1 MHPLSLPSSLLAAL
15 WSSLWTFCFSQLPDL
30 FPLLFSGGSPLPAL
44 LTRLLAALLL
54 CLGLPLFTGLLA
66 CAALGPPRPGVG
78 GESAPAAGLFPVYA
92 SRGSGIS
99 FPPDFFKFLLTAKNQ
114 YDIFLISNRSTRRT
128 VYDGNYFI
136 Q

>member
-54 CLGLPLFTGLLA
+54 CLGLPLR
-66 CAALGPPRPGVG
+66 ALGPPRPGVG

-114 YDIFLISNRSTRRT
+114 YDIFLISNR
-128 VYDGNYFI
+128 
-136 Q
+136 

>member
-66 CAALGPPRPGVG
+66 CAPWVLPGLVLGVSLPLLL
-78 GESAPAAGLFPVYA
+78 AFFLMYA

-114 YDIFLISNRSTRRT
+114 YDIFLI
-128 VYDGNYFI
+128 I
-136 Q
+136 K

>member
-30 FPLLFSGGSPLPAL
+30 FPLLFSGGSPL
-44 LTRLLAALLL
+44 R
-54 CLGLPLFTGLLA
+54 
-66 CAALGPPRPGVG
+66 ALGPPRPGVG

>member
-66 CAALGPPRPGVG
+66 CAPWVLPGLVLGVSLPLLLAFFLPGVWNK
-78 GESAPAAGLFPVYA
+78 
-92 SRGSGIS
+92 

>member
-1 MHPLSLPSSLLAAL
+1 MHPLSPFQFVGRTVVLSLDFLFFSAARSLP
-15 WSSLWTFCFSQLPDL
+15 
-30 FPLLFSGGSPLPAL
+30 PAL
-44 LTRLLAALLL
+44 LRRQSPARPFDSSAGRPAAVPGPSPVHRPA
-54 CLGLPLFTGLLA
+54 CLR
-66 CAALGPPRPGVG
+66 ALGPPRPGVG

>member
-54 CLGLPLFTGLLA
+54 CLGLPLLTGLLA
-66 CAALGPPRPGVG
+66 CAPWVLPGLVLGVSLPLLLAFFLCTPPG
-78 GESAPAAGLFPVYA
+78 GLG
-92 SRGSGIS
+92 
-99 FPPDFFKFLLTAKNQ
+99 
-114 YDIFLISNRSTRRT
+114 
-128 VYDGNYFI
+128 
-136 Q
+136 

>member
-54 CLGLPLFTGLLA
+54 CLGLPLFTGLL
-66 CAALGPPRPGVG
+66 G

>member
-54 CLGLPLFTGLLA
+54 CLGLPRITGLL
-66 CAALGPPRPGVG
+66 LGVSLPLLLAFFLCTPPG
-78 GESAPAAGLFPVYA
+78 GLG
-92 SRGSGIS
+92 
-99 FPPDFFKFLLTAKNQ
+99 
-114 YDIFLISNRSTRRT
+114 
-128 VYDGNYFI
+128 
-136 Q
+136 

>member
-54 CLGLPLFTGLLA
+54 CLGLPLFTGL
-66 CAALGPPRPGVG
+66 CALGPPRPGVG

>member
-54 CLGLPLFTGLLA
+54 GYGAWRLHTTPLEYLRNYRLQQACRMLTQGQETITAVSHACGLGSSSYF
-66 CAALGPPRPGVG
+66 
-78 GESAPAAGLFPVYA
+78 
-92 SRGSGIS
+92 GSV
-99 FPPDFFKFLLTAKNQ
+99 FKDCFGCSPMEYRRKWQ
-114 YDIFLISNRSTRRT
+114 DCDITRQ
-128 VYDGNYFI
+128 V
-136 Q
+136 

>member
-54 CLGLPLFTGLLA
+54 CLGLPLFTGLLPA
-66 CAALGPPRPGVG
+66 RPGSSPAWCW

-92 SRGSGIS
+92 SGVW
-99 FPPDFFKFLLTAKNQ
+99 DKF
-114 YDIFLISNRSTRRT
+114 ST
-128 VYDGNYFI
+128 
-136 Q
+136 

>member
-66 CAALGPPRPGVG
+66 CAPWVLPGLVLGVSLPLLLAFSCVRLPGVW
-78 GESAPAAGLFPVYA
+78 
-92 SRGSGIS
+92 
-99 FPPDFFKFLLTAKNQ
+99 DKF
-114 YDIFLISNRSTRRT
+114 ST
-128 VYDGNYFI
+128 
-136 Q
+136 

>member
-54 CLGLPLFTGLLA
+54 CLEPSPVHRPA
-66 CAALGPPRPGVG
+66 CLRALGPPPGLVLG
-78 GESAPAAGLFPVYA
+78 VSLPCCWPFSCVRLPG
-92 SRGSGIS
+92 GSGIS
-99 FPPDFFKFLLTAKNQ
+99 FPPDFFKFLLTAKINM
-114 YDIFLISNRSTRRT
+114 IF
-128 VYDGNYFI
+128 F
-136 Q
+136 

>member
-66 CAALGPPRPGVG
+66 CAPWVLPGLVLGASSLARAADSTAAAKSHPG
-78 GESAPAAGLFPVYA
+78 
-92 SRGSGIS
+92 
-99 FPPDFFKFLLTAKNQ
+99 KFHGANSVCIHPTAK
-114 YDIFLISNRSTRRT
+114 R
-128 VYDGNYFI
+128 
-136 Q
+136 

>member
-54 CLGLPLFTGLLA
+54 CLAFHCSPACLPV
-66 CAALGPPRPGVG
+66 RPG
-78 GESAPAAGLFPVYA
+78 SSPAWCWG
-92 SRGSGIS
+92 
-99 FPPDFFKFLLTAKNQ
+99 
-114 YDIFLISNRSTRRT
+114 
-128 VYDGNYFI
+128 
-136 Q
+136 